1 LPAQALAA
9 SDTTPPVIDV
19 EILPSQGTGVWD
31 GWYRAP
37 MAFRIKATD
46 VAGVARVFY
55 RLTGAQTG
63 EAETES
69 SQIEGTISAEGV
81 TLITMKA
88 TDPFGNVATR
98 TYGVGIDL
106 TDPTAEIIGLGLVL
120 EGEEH
125 RVTFTCA
132 DPAGAIV
139 ACTAKNDG
147 RPFTSGDLIDTSFGI
162 RQLAVTAVDR
172 VGRTKTTPYAYSP
185 LRVQTITKRPAV
197 SGSPR
202 VGGTLRI
209 TSGAATPT
217 TATSYHVSRWY
228 IGDRRIAEGV
238 DLRLTPEHLD
248 QSVRCEQTFINQG
261 HLQVTGSVYVRRRRQ
276 QRQDPPRRV
285 APPPAS
291 RSRRQGPSRP
301 DAACGGPSP
310 QRARDHAPLPV
321 AAQRP
326 THQVRHQR
334 DLQDPQDRPRQAD
347 LRPGRLHRARP
358 AAGHLSLAH
367 QASAPL
373 TPPPST
379 VRSPLPQSWG
389 GGRLSA
395 FTDGHARKGYG
406 QSSR

>member
-1 LPAQALAA
+1 MIEKLGALLPSGIARRPRLRNQSWLRRALAVVVGVGISVAGLPAQALAA

-19 EILPSQGTGVWD
+19 EIVPSQGTGVWD

-37 MAFRIKATD
+37 TAFRIKATD
-46 VAGVARVFY
+46 VAGVARVSY

-172 VGRTKTTPYAYSP
+172 VGRTKTTPYAYRP

-197 SGSPR
+197 SGSP
-202 VGGTLRI
+202 GW
-209 TSGAATPT
+209 AAL
-217 TATSYHVSRWY
+217 S
-228 IGDRRIAEGV
+228 
-238 DLRLTPEHLD
+238 
-248 QSVRCEQTFINQG
+248 
-261 HLQVTGSVYVRRRRQ
+261 
-276 QRQDPPRRV
+276 
-285 APPPAS
+285 AS
-291 RSRRQGPSRP
+291 RAGPSRRRP
-301 DAACGGPSP
+301 P
-310 QRARDHAPLPV
+310 
-321 AAQRP
+321 RP
-326 THQVRHQR
+326 T
-334 DLQDPQDRPRQAD
+334 
-347 LRPGRLHRARP
+347 
-358 AAGHLSLAH
+358 
-367 QASAPL
+367 
-373 TPPPST
+373 T
-379 VRSPLPQSWG
+379 
-389 GGRLSA
+389 
-395 FTDGHARKGYG
+395 
-406 QSSR
+406 